1 MGCVDANGPQTDVKK
16 LIGKVPK
23 VSLCLDDVPIQCI
36 LDTGSNVSLI
46 KNSYFSK
53 HFGSNGMKLKDA
65 SSWLVLEAAN
75 GLDIPYLGYVLL
87 HVKIGQV
94 ELPECGFLVIKDQC
108 LTDSEG
114 VLGMNVIS
122 QCYEKM
128 DQEKPLAYLSSSGAE
143 QRAWTTAFQICASQA
158 RFAASDGSIGYV
170 RTINRHPIQIPPR
183 SEMLVWGRTKT
194 GVDGRDYQ
202 CLVEPVEVGEV
213 LIARTLSTVHDGRL
227 LIRVQN
233 LNDSPMY
240 LYRHQKLAKTFIIDP
255 ADIIQENSVNMT
267 RVGVNTVRVWTKRK
281 PCPRRNA
288 CSLI

>member
-1 MGCVDANGPQTDVKK
+1 MV
-16 LIGKVPK
+16 
-23 VSLCLDDVPIQCI
+23 
-36 LDTGSNVSLI
+36 
-46 KNSYFSK
+46 
-53 HFGSNGMKLKDA
+53 
-65 SSWLVLEAAN
+65 
-75 GLDIPYLGYVLL
+75 
-87 HVKIGQV
+87 
-94 ELPECGFLVIKDQC
+94 FLVIKDQC

-114 VLGMNVIS
+114 VLAMNVIS

-267 RVGVNTVRVWTKRK
+267 RVGVNTE
-281 PCPRRNA
+281 
-288 CSLI
+288 

>member
-36 LDTGSNVSLI
+36 LDSGSNVSLI

-53 HFGSNGMKLKDA
+53 HFGSHGMKLKDA
-65 SSWLVLEAAN
+65 SSWLALEAAN

-114 VLGMNVIS
+114 VLAMNVIS

-143 QRAWTTAFQICASQA
+143 QGLDYCF
-158 RFAASDGSIGYV
+158 SDLCQSG
-170 RTINRHPIQIPPR
+170 
-183 SEMLVWGRTKT
+183 
-194 GVDGRDYQ
+194 
-202 CLVEPVEVGEV
+202 
-213 LIARTLSTVHDGRL
+213 TVCSFRWVHW
-227 LIRVQN
+227 VCTYHKSPSYT
-233 LNDSPMY
+233 DSPS
-240 LYRHQKLAKTFIIDP
+240 
-255 ADIIQENSVNMT
+255 E
-267 RVGVNTVRVWTKRK
+267 
-281 PCPRRNA
+281 
-288 CSLI
+288 